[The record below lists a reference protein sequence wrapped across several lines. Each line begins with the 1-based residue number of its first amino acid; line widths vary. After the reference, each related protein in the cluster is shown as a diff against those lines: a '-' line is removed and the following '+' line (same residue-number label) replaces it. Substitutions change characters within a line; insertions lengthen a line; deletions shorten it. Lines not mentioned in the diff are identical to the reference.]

1 MNSCYMS
8 KDYFL
13 LIMSEQYIIVI
24 LIKWVSIQYIEE
36 INVSYEYPIKT
47 QPQYNIP
54 DKWLAS
60 TTTSNDT
67 IHSFQTT
74 STQYLSGCID

>member
-1 MNSCYMS
+1 MA
-8 KDYFL
+8 
-13 LIMSEQYIIVI
+13 
-24 LIKWVSIQYIEE
+24 E
-36 INVSYEYPIKT
+36 INVSYNYPIKT

-74 STQYLSGCID
+74 STQYLSGCLD